1 MEPFSFLTVSQDHA
15 VAITRFAMECVR
27 RCKSLTKRLEVLLGP
42 DTGDLRIR
50 VGLHSG
56 EVIAGV
62 LRGSR
67 SRFQLFG
74 KTRRTCPRDCS

>member
-1 MEPFSFLTVSQDHA
+1 M
-15 VAITRFAMECVR
+15 AITRFALACVR
-27 RCKSLTKRLEVLLGP
+27 QCRSLTKRLEVLLGP

-74 KTRRTCPRDCS
+74 KNNLTLSLDLGSLEYGFSFYR